1 MTMQIIPAIDLKDHN
16 VVRLKQ
22 GRMGK
27 ATVYSKSILEIAEKW
42 ISQGATRLH
51 VVDLNGAFEGQPVH
65 FDDVA
70 RLAKKFPQ
78 IQIEIGGGI
87 RDRETI
93 QKYFDSGVHYCI
105 LGTTAV
111 KNPQLVIDACKDFP
125 HQIILG
131 LDAKGGFVATDGWD
145 EGSELSSLDVARR
158 FEGCNLESI
167 IYTDISKDGM
177 LSGMN
182 FEMIE
187 EMKAC
192 GFPIIASGG
201 VSSLEDIERLVQIG
215 GLYGVIVGKALYE
228 DRFSLKDAISLC

>member
-1 MTMQIIPAIDLKDHN
+1 MQIIPAIDLKDHH

-22 GRMGK
+22 GRMGE

-42 ISQGATRLH
+42 INQGATRLH
-51 VVDLNGAFEGQPVH
+51 VVDLNGAFEGQAVH

-70 RLAKKFPQ
+70 QIAQRFPQ
-78 IQIEIGGGI
+78 IQIEVGGGI

-111 KNPQLVIDACKDFP
+111 KNPQLVMDACKDFP
-125 HQIILG
+125 HKIILG

-145 EGSELSSLDVARR
+145 EGSKLSSLDVARR
-158 FEGCNLESI
+158 FDGCDLESI

-201 VSSLEDIERLVQIG
+201 VSSLEDIKRLVQIG
-215 GLYGVIVGKALYE
+215 GLHGVIVGKALYE
-228 DRFSLKDAISLC
+228 DRFSLKDAIQQS